1 MPRRPARPRL
11 SPDDADRLVRM
22 ARSAAQ
28 RLGEVA
34 KHGESKQFV
43 TRSLARTGGSR
54 RVGPG
59 TTQGVRL
66 LRRALEV
73 FGDDLRDHLL
83 RFGFAKV
90 VLMAKVKNAKSLI
103 KAGAI
108 QMADGT
114 EVKLDVISKRQ
125 LEAHVRGAQLRRSHR
140 VHRAIGPGHDFS
152 VPADI
157 IRITTSLTSGLKSL
171 LPRQPGAKPRY
182 NVAELKEGE
191 APRTVAVVLSH
202 VKLLNLVINV
212 YRLLVVELSAPK
224 ALARPGRKFIV
235 SSRRS
240 GKIGAGQTARHREFL
255 RALKV
260 LTKSM
265 AEAKTSTSGR
275 KGRRST
281 RGQPH
286 RPARPS

>member
-11 SPDDADRLVRM
+11 TPDDADRLVRM

-90 VLMAKVKNAKSLI
+90 VLMAKVKNAKSVI

-108 QMADGT
+108 EMADGT

-125 LEAHVRGAQLRRSHR
+125 LEAHIRGAQLRRSHR
-140 VHRAIGPGHDFS
+140 VDRAIGPGHDFS

-171 LPRQPGAKPRY
+171 LPRQPGAKPRF
-182 NVAELKEGE
+182 NLTAPKNDEPPVSEAVLRRHVALLAQVMDVYRVLVIYLLRPGALSSPGRRFIASGGRSGGKTAGHGTKRPDMELLQ
-191 APRTVAVVLSH
+191 AL
-202 VKLLNLVINV
+202 KLL
-212 YRLLVVELSAPK
+212 AK
-224 ALARPGRKFIV
+224 TV
-235 SSRRS
+235 SKTKTTRSLGSRRKKAPLKS
-240 GKIGAGQTARHREFL
+240 AG
-255 RALKV
+255 
-260 LTKSM
+260 
-265 AEAKTSTSGR
+265 
-275 KGRRST
+275 RS
-281 RGQPH
+281 
-286 RPARPS
+286 